1 MKTIYYILHD
11 KEKRRYQVFKTDDAF
26 ITKNGC
32 CVIDNCIV
40 NDNFVIGYDAFY
52 TESDAKAK
60 VENLVHAEIED
71 EIQKFKA
78 HLEFEENGYFTI
90 NEMLQRFGY
99 FEVNPVYAVL
109 AYLVNHNFNKKDL
122 YNA

>member
-1 MKTIYYILHD
+1 MKPIYYILHD
-11 KEKRRYQVFKTDDAF
+11 KEKRRYQVFKTDEAF

-60 VENLVHAEIED
+60 VESLVHAEIEN

-78 HLEFEENGYFTI
+78 HLEFEDNGYFII

-122 YNA
+122 